1 MTNFCS
7 FDILRKAGQGHALRK
22 LRKKGDFMATA
33 GVQELKFLQEYGFSE
48 KQAEGILQVMGA
60 ETEKTEK
67 KIVTREYLELK
78 LEKMKNYLIVQ
89 AVGIVLASLGLLG
102 WYINYLDNKNRAY
115 VEARFSKIESD
126 LKDIKTFIFSHSSV
140 AIGGAKNPPK
150 IDKQ

>member
-1 MTNFCS
+1 
-7 FDILRKAGQGHALRK
+7 
-22 LRKKGDFMATA
+22 MATA

-115 VEARFSKIESD
+115 VEVRFSNVEARFSEFKDSVNTRFDKIESD

-140 AIGGAKNPPK
+140 AIGGAKDPAK
-150 IDKQ
+150 VDKQ

>member
-1 MTNFCS
+1 
-7 FDILRKAGQGHALRK
+7 
-22 LRKKGDFMATA
+22 MATA

-115 VEARFSKIESD
+115 VEARFSEFKDSVNTRFDKIESD

-140 AIGGAKNPPK
+140 AIGGAKDPAK
-150 IDKQ
+150 VDKQ